1 MKYELEDKRF
11 LVAGNSRSGK
21 DTFAD
26 LMVKHAGGFLRAKSS
41 SMMALEIFLYDR
53 LVEHYGLEY
62 NSLDEAFEDRFNH
75 REIWFNEITEYNRGD
90 RTRLAMNIFEE
101 NNIYVGMRNREE
113 FQICRPLVNLAI
125 WVDSDRGFCHNGDQ
139 VARDDCDIVIPNFEG
154 LAELDYRAWRL
165 IQIIS

>member
-1 MKYELEDKRF
+1 MKYELADKRF

-26 LMVKHAGGFLRAKSS
+26 LMVKHAGGFLKAKSS
-41 SMMALEIFLYDR
+41 SMMALEIFLFDR
-53 LVEHYGLEY
+53 LVGHYGKEY
-62 NSLDEAFEDRFNH
+62 TTLDEAFEDRFNH
-75 REIWFNEITEYNRGD
+75 RSIWFDEITAYNQGD
-90 RTRLAMNIFEE
+90 RTRLAMEIFKQ

-125 WVDSDRGFCHNGDQ
+125 WVDSDRGFHHDGDQ
-139 VARDDCDIVIPNFEG
+139 VSRDDCDLVIPNFED
-154 LAELDYRAWRL
+154 LKELDYRAWRL